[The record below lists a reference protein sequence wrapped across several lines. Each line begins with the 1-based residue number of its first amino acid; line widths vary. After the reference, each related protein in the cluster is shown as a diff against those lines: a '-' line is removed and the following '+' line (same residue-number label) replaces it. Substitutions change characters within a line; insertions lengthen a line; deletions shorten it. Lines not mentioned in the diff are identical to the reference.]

1 MLLLYSMKM
10 RHFTSA
16 ASAKNKK
23 IILTIMVAVTAVFAP
38 LSQAFVVRA
47 DDFDEKIAAVQRQID
62 AYSAEASKLNAEKQ
76 TYQGQLAVLSNQKAQ
91 IQAQLD
97 LIVTKLQKLEFDIAE
112 KNKQIEQNKEA
123 LGSTMADI
131 YVDDGISPLE
141 MLASSD
147 NIAEYVDKQTNQTQV
162 QSTLETTVKTI
173 RALKVELEKQKTEV
187 ERNKKDQ
194 EGVRDTLAAK
204 EAEQAKLIADVAGRE
219 DQYNQLSSQAQAQK
233 SQLEQ
238 QQQAAIQAALQ
249 RSGGGGGSAVAG
261 SASRGGYPNNLANSP
276 LDSLVDPW
284 GMYNRE
290 CVSYTAWKVY
300 QKNGYMPYWGGRGN
314 ANQWPGNARAAGIP
328 TSSVPRAQSVGVISS
343 GYYGHVVWVESVNG
357 NGTVNISQY
366 NEWLPGSGWGQYSE
380 RYNVYPSTYDTY
392 IYF

>member
-1 MLLLYSMKM
+1 MAKWRAASLDVAVLLMLLLYSMKM
-10 RHFTSA
+10 RQFTSA

-23 IILTIMVAVTAVFAP
+23 IILTIMVAVTAVLAP
-38 LSQAFVVRA
+38 LSQALIVRA

-238 QQQAAIQAALQ
+238 QQQAAKI
-249 RSGGGGGSAVAG
+249 
-261 SASRGGYPNNLANSP
+261 
-276 LDSLVDPW
+276 
-284 GMYNRE
+284 
-290 CVSYTAWKVY
+290 
-300 QKNGYMPYWGGRGN
+300 GR
-314 ANQWPGNARAAGIP
+314 A
-328 TSSVPRAQSVGVISS
+328 
-343 GYYGHVVWVESVNG
+343 HV
-357 NGTVNISQY
+357 
-366 NEWLPGSGWGQYSE
+366 
-380 RYNVYPSTYDTY
+380 
-392 IYF
+392 

>member
-1 MLLLYSMKM
+1 M
-10 RHFTSA
+10 RHLTKA

-23 IILTIMVAVTAVFAP
+23 IIIASLIAVTAAIAP
-38 LSQAFVVRA
+38 LSQVLVARA
-47 DDFDEKIAAVQRQID
+47 DDFDDKIAAVQRQID
-62 AYSAEASKLNAEKQ
+62 AYNAEASKLNAEKQ

-91 IQAQLD
+91 IQSQLD
-97 LIVTKLQKLEFDIAE
+97 LTVAKLQKLEFDINQ
-112 KNKQIEQNKEA
+112 KNEQIADNKEA

-131 YVDDGISPLE
+131 YVDEGITPLE
-141 MLASSD
+141 MLASSS
-147 NIAEYVDKQTNQTQV
+147 NIADYVDKQSNQNQI
-162 QSTLETTVKTI
+162 QNTLESTVKKI
-173 RALKVELEKQKTEV
+173 RALKEELEKQKVEV
-187 ERNKKDQ
+187 IRLQKDQ
-194 EGVRDTLAAK
+194 EGQRDTLAAK

-219 DQYNQLSSQAQAQK
+219 ETYTQLSSQAQSQK

-249 RSGGGGGSAVAG
+249 RSGGGGGAVAG
-261 SASRGGYPNNLANSP
+261 SPSRGGYPNNLANAP
-276 LDSLVDPW
+276 QDSLVDPW

-314 ANQWPGNARAAGIP
+314 AIQWPGNARAAGIQ
-328 TSSVPRAQSVGVISS
+328 TSSTPRAGSAGVISA
-343 GYYGHVVWVESVNG
+343 GYYGHIVWVESVNG

-366 NEWLPGSGWGQYSE
+366 NEWLPGVGWGQYSE
-380 RYNVYPSTYDTY
+380 RYNVSPYTYDTY